1 MISPNYLQTY
11 WRDFNSK
18 KKSNV
23 CQRIIFYLSG
33 KINSKRKSPF
43 KSPIK
48 KLLASCRPHNCRDGK
63 QRTHH
68 RQSSKLERSW
78 ENGVSMKRYF
88 WSMKLYL
95 LLRGTWPICPCWWRH
110 LLWQVCSRSCSRSVD
125 ISHAGL
131 GHIGRRTEAG
141 RSVRNILSMSKTT
154 SDFRFR
160 VHYSLINWNTSN
172 HLNLRPFTLPY
183 HEDSEHL
190 VVMPGADW
198 RHWPS
203 WRLLSSRPGG
213 EMTPYSAQSLLLMS
227 IGENTLI

>member
-1 MISPNYLQTY
+1 
-11 WRDFNSK
+11 
-18 KKSNV
+18 
-23 CQRIIFYLSG
+23 
-33 KINSKRKSPF
+33 
-43 KSPIK
+43 
-48 KLLASCRPHNCRDGK
+48 
-63 QRTHH
+63 
-68 RQSSKLERSW
+68 
-78 ENGVSMKRYF
+78 
-88 WSMKLYL
+88 MKLYL
-95 LLRGTWPICPCWWRH
+95 LSRGTWPICPCWWRH

-190 VVMPGADW
+190 VVMPGTDW
-198 RHWPS
+198 RHSLMS
-203 WRLLSSRPGG
+203 WRLLSSRAWWRDDALQCTV
-213 EMTPYSAQSLLLMS
+213 TPLDVHWRKYSFLYNFVQAFITAS
-227 IGENTLI
+227 T